1 MSKRSKNQCE
11 DIRLRVAFY
20 LDDEL
25 SGSDLAA
32 FESHLENCASC
43 SDIVTN
49 ERRFIE
55 SVREA
60 KPLATAPPELR
71 SLIEKTLNSAPPAY
85 AAPPELR
92 RRVRESLSAAASP
105 FHLSNRRRRIAL
117 AAASLFIIALA
128 SMWYAAKLRS
138 TPPPILPSDF
148 AMMAVDTHLR
158 HLRGQLPFE
167 ITSDSPEDIGRWFKG
182 KVHFSLKLPNYQE
195 ESGQE
200 KLYRLEGAR
209 LVAFKNDYA
218 AFVAYQMLERPISLV
233 VTSSQVAVP
242 SGGEQIV
249 WKGLTFHYDWI
260 DGLKVITWSDRGLT
274 YALVSDLEERGQQ
287 SCIVCHAGTKDLDF
301 TESLKPSQ

>member
-1 MSKRSKNQCE
+1 MSRRSKNQCE
-11 DIRLRVAFY
+11 DIRSRVAFY

-32 FESHLENCASC
+32 FESHIQNCASC
-43 SDIVTN
+43 DELIAS

-60 KPLATAPPELR
+60 KPLFTAPEELR
-71 SLIEKTLNSAPPAY
+71 SRIEQTLSQAAPPY

-92 RRVRESLSAAASP
+92 RRVRKTLSAAVSP
-105 FHLSNRRRRIAL
+105 FQSRGSRRRIA
-117 AAASLFIIALA
+117 AIALVGVVIVLA
-128 SMWYAAKLRS
+128 SVWYATKIRNAGQSRLTS
-138 TPPPILPSDF
+138 EF
-148 AMMAVDTHLR
+148 ALMAVNAHLR

-167 ITSDSPEDIGRWFKG
+167 ITSDLPDEISRWFAG
-182 KVHFSLKLPNYQE
+182 KVPFSLKLPKYQE

-200 KLYRLEGAR
+200 KLYSLEGAR
-209 LVAFKNDYA
+209 LVGFKNDYA
-218 AFVAYQMLERPISLV
+218 AFIAYQMQKRHISLV

-242 SGGEQIV
+242 SGGERIV
-249 WKGLTFHYDWI
+249 SKGLTFHYDWI

-287 SCIVCHAGTKDLDF
+287 SCMVCHAGTKDRDF
-301 TESLKPSQ
+301 IESLKPAP